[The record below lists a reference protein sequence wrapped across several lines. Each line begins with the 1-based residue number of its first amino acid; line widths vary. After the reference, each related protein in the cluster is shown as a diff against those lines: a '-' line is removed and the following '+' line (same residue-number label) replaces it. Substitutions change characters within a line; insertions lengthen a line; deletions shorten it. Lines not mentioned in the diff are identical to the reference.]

1 MDESIVRNTNGKGN
15 VSEFDTLKKVNI
27 NNKWQDVDE
36 NHNCAFLPESYE
48 YRIKPESK

>member
-1 MDESIVRNTNGKGN
+1 MTREKAKVLLPIIQAIIDGREIQVNLNGEW
-15 VSEFDTLKKVNI
+15 V
-27 NNKWQDVDE
+27 DVDE